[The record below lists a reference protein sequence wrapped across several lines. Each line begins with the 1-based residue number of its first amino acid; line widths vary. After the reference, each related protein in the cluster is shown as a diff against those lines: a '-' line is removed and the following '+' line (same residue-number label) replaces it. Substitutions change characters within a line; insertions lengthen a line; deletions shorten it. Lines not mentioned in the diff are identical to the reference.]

1 MRKYI
6 LIIVVFSN
14 VIYSQISSD
23 LVEFTKPYPSV
34 SNLMNLVDIP
44 VNTHTGVPNIDIPL
58 LNIPTTSKNANI
70 NVALS
75 YHPAGIAFTSAASDV
90 GVGWNLVAGG
100 VISRTITGIP
110 DEYLRGH
117 WTALAN
123 AMDISPVPYEQIV
136 FDDIYS
142 YNFMGYSGKFKIK
155 YNQTTNIAVVEKFE
169 LDNLKITCEMSFQ
182 KVASFTIHDSYGLK
196 YIFNVK
202 DKKNSLHYM
211 NMPFVPTSQPIEAQR
226 QLLNSVNAYH
236 LSEVYDN
243 NNNKLVDITYTT
255 HIKQPVVMLNHEEIT
270 NKLDKIEATNSGII
284 LFNYQYIPSLE
295 TTLNDPFELREITL
309 KNVNNDIINKFK
321 FDYVGL
327 LIKEN
332 RRHLNSIEK
341 YGVSGLNNEKHKFE
355 YNTDVSNTSPFYCND
370 TFYYG
375 TDMFGYLNLISNP
388 GFTAEFD
395 EYFTDGMN
403 GEIFLERT
411 NKDICLYGALKKI
424 KFPTGGVVKYDF
436 ESNTFRYSLSPTGS
450 DPNFLHL
457 YDIENSDNHVYTEI
471 LNTNYI
477 ADDGNTEIP
486 LVISGTQPVKLF
498 IKLYPAAYFSQ
509 ANDPVDEPL
518 YASFKIIGNQV
529 DENLQRFTP
538 TCLGDF
544 IILNPGTYYIKVNS
558 MHTSS
563 GSVVVTKKEL
573 TSAPLKEWVYGG
585 GLRIKKTSHFNSEL
599 DTTPQREVNYEYNIF
614 DNQNLTSGELY
625 DGYFRDFASNKST
638 NAQVSYKNVKVYD
651 TQNNGYTKHTYQ
663 SYTDSPHY
671 TNSTSLGYFKNYFGY
686 KNGLLKKVEVF
697 NNLNTILKVTENEFE
712 FLELDIP
719 LNINSM
725 IDYHFG
731 WYSAKPCWT
740 KLASKTT
747 NNYFYPNGGTTPS
760 IITSNET
767 FTYNPTNKQIAS
779 QTVSNS
785 VGETLTTNYFYH
797 TGDSPFSQNRISE
810 IERIETKKGTELLSE
825 SKINYSNAFA
835 GNQSYLPSTIEVK
848 KGDSPSEIRLI
859 NNVYDE
865 FGNVLEV
872 QKESGIKISYI
883 YGYNKTQPVA
893 KIENMDYASITTN
906 LISAIQNAS
915 NGTNEQALIDALNN
929 LRLALP
935 NAMVSTYTHIPL
947 KGVRTVIDPKGDKQ
961 TYHYDN
967 FNRLQFVKDSS
978 GNILSENEYHYKN

>member
-6 LIIVVFSN
+6 VIIVLFSN

-58 LNIPTTSKNANI
+58 INIPTASKNANI

-75 YHPAGIAFTSAASDV
+75 YHPAGIAFTSSASDV

-100 VISRTITGIP
+100 IISRTITGIP

-117 WTALAN
+117 YTGLAN
-123 AMDISPVPYEQIV
+123 AMGISPIPYEQIV

-155 YNQTTNIAVVEKFE
+155 YNQITNIAVIEKFE
-169 LDNLKITCEMSFQ
+169 VDNLNITCEMLFQ
-182 KVASFTIHDSYGLK
+182 KVASFTIHDGHGLK

-211 NMPFVPTSQPIEAQR
+211 NMPFVPTSQPSEAQR
-226 QLLNSVNAYH
+226 QQLNSVNAYH
-236 LSEVYDN
+236 LSKVYDN
-243 NNNKLVDITYTT
+243 NNVKLVDITYSA
-255 HIKQPVVMLNHEEIT
+255 HIKQTPIENHEVIT
-270 NKLDKIEATNSGII
+270 NKLNKIEVTNSGII
-284 LFNYQYIPSLE
+284 LFNYQYISSLE
-295 TTLNDPFELREITL
+295 ATLNDPFELREITF

-341 YGVSGLNNEKHKFE
+341 YGVSELTNEKHKFE
-355 YNTDVSNTSPFYCND
+355 YNTEVNNTSPFYCND

-375 TDMFGYLNLISNP
+375 TDMFGYLNLISNL
-388 GFTAEFD
+388 GFTAEYD
-395 EYFTDGMN
+395 EYVSDGMN
-403 GEIFLERT
+403 YEIFLERT

-424 KFPTGGVVKYDF
+424 KFPTGGVIKYDF
-436 ESNTFRYSLSPTGS
+436 ESNTFRYSLSPNGS
-450 DPNFLHL
+450 NQNFLHL

-477 ADDGNTEIP
+477 ADNGNADIP

-498 IKLYPAAYFSQ
+498 IKLYPTAYFSQ
-509 ANDPVDEPL
+509 ANDPIDEPL
-518 YASFKIIGNQV
+518 YASFKIVGNQV
-529 DENLQRFTP
+529 EEILQSTTA

-544 IILNPGTYYIKVNS
+544 IILNPGTYNIKVNS
-558 MHTSS
+558 MHTSY
-563 GSVVVTKKEL
+563 GSIVVTKKEL

-585 GLRIKKTSHFNSEL
+585 GLRIKKISHFNSEF

-625 DGYFRDFASNKST
+625 DGYFRGFENNKST
-638 NAQVSYKNVKVYD
+638 NTQISYKNVKVYD
-651 TQNNGYTKHTYQ
+651 TQNNGYTKYTYE
-663 SYTDSPHY
+663 SYTESPHY
-671 TNSTSLGYFKNYFGY
+671 SNSSSLGYFKNYFGY
-686 KNGLLKKVEVF
+686 KNGLLKKAEVF
-697 NNLNTILKVTENEFE
+697 NDFNTILKVTENEFE
-712 FLELDIP
+712 FLELDVP
-719 LNINSM
+719 MYINSM

-731 WYSAKPCWT
+731 WYYAKPCWA

-747 NNYFYPNGGTTPS
+747 KNYFYPNGGTTPN
-760 IITSNET
+760 IVTSNET
-767 FTYNPTNKQIAS
+767 FTYNPINKQIAS
-779 QTVSNS
+779 HTVNNS

-797 TGDSPFSQNRISE
+797 TGNSSFSQNRISE
-810 IERIETKKGTELLSE
+810 IERIETKRGSELLSE
-825 SKINYSNAFA
+825 SKINYSNTFA
-835 GNQSYLPSTIEVK
+835 GNQSFLPSTIEVK
-848 KGDSPSEIRLI
+848 KGNSPSEIRLR

-865 FGNVLEV
+865 FGHVLEM
-872 QKESGIKISYI
+872 QQESGMKISYI

-893 KIENMDYASITTN
+893 KIENMDYASIPTN
-906 LISAIQNAS
+906 LITAIQNAS